1 MNEVIVFTPKC
12 NKLSKKLHYILSF
25 FLVFC
30 YQLGQIFISNILIII
45 SFIYQIIKDKKIVY
59 TSQSKSRIVLIFFL
73 IYVTL
78 NSVYY
83 SIFIKEID
91 VRGLIQYFY
100 NFQYFFLVVYID
112 LDYNFLKKQI
122 FNFSLLLSSILILHF
137 FISGDGLELFKW
149 NQIAIDYYPG
159 WSNTIPLYLIFS
171 LYINR
176 NKKRSQFYNYI
187 LILAIF
193 ITGSRGARLGGIS
206 IFLLPLIKR
215 LSKYY
220 FLLISSIIFILCLLI
235 FIVINFENELPFF
248 RAFDRID
255 IFLTSISYIEKS
267 FLFGYGGNTIEQLS
281 YVQISHEPIKDW
293 GHTHNFLLEF
303 ALRYGII
310 GLILFILF
318 IYNKIKEI
326 KDFDSKYFFIIFIIL
341 AIFQTFMRD
350 FTFLS
355 ILIIISNSL
364 HLKQYTPL
372 YSKNQH

>member
-1 MNEVIVFTPKC
+1 
-12 NKLSKKLHYILSF
+12 
-25 FLVFC
+25 
-30 YQLGQIFISNILIII
+30 
-45 SFIYQIIKDKKIVY
+45 
-59 TSQSKSRIVLIFFL
+59 
-73 IYVTL
+73 
-78 NSVYY
+78 
-83 SIFIKEID
+83 
-91 VRGLIQYFY
+91 
-100 NFQYFFLVVYID
+100 VYID
-112 LDYNFLKKQI
+112 LDYNFLKKKI

-193 ITGSRGARLGGIS
+193 ITGSRGALLGGIS

-220 FLLISSIIFILCLLI
+220 FLLISSIIIILCLLI